1 MITGG
6 AVVSVREMEREEVR
20 AHARPCGRVGPME
33 RRGGRRGPLAGLAAA
48 AQCGEGSRPWRGPER
63 RERERIE
70 PKCHFPIC
78 IPISISIK

>member
-33 RRGGRRGPLAGLAAA
+33 RRGGRRGRSAGLAASQHGRGGSGFA
-48 AQCGEGSRPWRGPER
+48 GQKRGGEGVSPRG
-63 RERERIE
+63 
-70 PKCHFPIC
+70 FSIC
-78 IPISISIK
+78 